1 MKLIYEPRMFDYMME
16 SVDRD
21 RMVIATYYVE
31 DVRGENELR
40 GENEFIDHFKQI
52 ERMALEGSTSSWME
66 VADDTAEVRERL
78 TSRVLGYYEVPAPK
92 GTKKAVVQLGF
103 PIGAWDVN
111 VNVPMLLLSIA
122 GNFSAFP
129 TRTRLLDVVIPK
141 KVADEFQGPK
151 FGVPGL
157 RQLLGVE
164 KRPLLMHIIKP
175 KMGMTPQ
182 QTADQVYQTGLGGAD
197 IAKDDEMCSELE
209 ICPFEERVKVVMQ
222 AVDRVY
228 QETGRKMLYLVSIT
242 DEVNRINDKARRA
255 VEWGAN
261 GLLLAYSAGPS
272 ALRVLTDDMQVN
284 VPVLLHVSHML
295 SLLPMINF
303 PVLAKICR
311 LCGADFM
318 LTPTQWSSLQ
328 VASLEETLRTNQI
341 LHAPFY
347 HIKPTMPNPAAGIY
361 PGAVPVL
368 MQDMGPDIL
377 ISAGGGMLGHPLGY
391 TAGAKAFRQAI
402 DAAMN
407 DVPLQQAAQ
416 DQPELMAALQT
427 WGVRERPMTPW
438 GYAGPN
444 YHPKIA
450 AKNI

>member
-1 MKLIYEPRMFDYMME
+1 MKPIYEPRMFDYMME

-21 RMVIATYYVE
+21 RTLIATYYVE
-31 DVRGENELR
+31 DVRGED
-40 GENEFIDHFKQI
+40 EFIDHFKQI

-78 TSRVLGYYEVPAPK
+78 TSRLLGYYEVPAPK

-129 TRTRLLDVVIPK
+129 TKARLLDVVIPK

-151 FGVPGL
+151 FGVPGI

-164 KRPLLMHIIKP
+164 KRPLIMHIIKP

-197 IAKDDEMCSELE
+197 IAKDDEMTSELE
-209 ICPFEERVKVVMQ
+209 ICPFEERVQAVMK

-228 QETGRKMLYLVSIT
+228 RETGHKMLYLVSIT
-242 DEVNRINDKARRA
+242 DEVNKINEKARRA
-255 VEWGAN
+255 VELGAN

-272 ALRVLTDDMQVN
+272 ALRVLTDDPKVN

-295 SLLPMINF
+295 ALLPTINF
-303 PVLAKICR
+303 PVLAKLCR

-328 VASLEETLRTNQI
+328 VASLEETLRVNQI

-361 PGAVPVL
+361 PGAVPML
-368 MQDMGPDIL
+368 MLDNGPDIL
-377 ISAGGGMLGHPLGY
+377 LSAGGGMLGHPMGY

-402 DAAMN
+402 DATMN
-407 DVPLQQAAQ
+407 DVPLQEAAQ
-416 DQPELMAALQT
+416 NQPELMSALQL
-427 WGVRERPMTPW
+427 WGVRERPFTPW

-444 YHPKIA
+444 FHPKTA
-450 AKNI
+450 PKNI

>member
-31 DVRGENELR
+31 DVRD
-40 GENEFIDHFKQI
+40 ENEFIDHFKQI

-66 VADDTAEVRERL
+66 VPDDTADVRERL

-122 GNFSAFP
+122 GNFSAFSNKV
-129 TRTRLLDVVIPK
+129 RLLDVVIPK
-141 KVADEFQGPK
+141 AVADEFQGPK
-151 FGVPGL
+151 FGVEGL
-157 RQLLGVE
+157 RKHLGVE

-182 QTADQVYQTGLGGAD
+182 QTADQVYQTGIGGAD
-197 IAKDDEMCSELE
+197 VAKDDEMCSELE
-209 ICPFEERVKVVMQ
+209 ICPFEKRVEAVMK

-242 DEVNRINDKARRA
+242 DEVNRINEKARRA
-255 VEWGAN
+255 IEMGAN
-261 GLLLAYSAGPS
+261 GLLLAYSAGFS
-272 ALRVLTDDMQVN
+272 ALRVLTDDPKVN

-295 SLLPMINF
+295 PLLPVINF
-303 PVLAKICR
+303 PVLAKIGR

-328 VASLEETLRTNQI
+328 VASLEETLRVNQI
-341 LHAPFY
+341 LHAPFF
-347 HIKPTMPNPAAGIY
+347 HIKQTMPNPAAGIY

-377 ISAGGGMLGHPLGY
+377 ISAGGGMLGHPMGY
-391 TAGAKAFRQAI
+391 SAGAKAFRQAI
-402 DAAMN
+402 DATM
-407 DVPLQQAAQ
+407 DDIPLQQAAK
-416 DQPELMAALQT
+416 DKPELMAALET
-427 WGVRERPMTPW
+427 WGARERPYTPW

-450 AKNI
+450 PKNI

>member
-1 MKLIYEPRMFDYMME
+1 MKPIYEPRMFDAMLE

-21 RMVIATYYVE
+21 RTLIATYYVE
-31 DVRGENELR
+31 DVRGEND
-40 GENEFIDHFKQI
+40 FIDHLKQI

-78 TSRVLGYYEVPAPK
+78 VTRVLGYYEVPAPK

-122 GNFSAFP
+122 GNFFAFP
-129 TRTRLLDVVIPK
+129 TKSRLLDVAIPK

-151 FGVPGL
+151 FGIEGL
-157 RQLLGVE
+157 REFLGVQ

-197 IAKDDEMCSELE
+197 IAKDDEMTSELE
-209 ICPFEERVKVVMQ
+209 ICPFEARVEAVMKAVERVE
-222 AVDRVY
+222 R
-228 QETGRKMLYLVSIT
+228 ETGHKMLYLVSIT
-242 DEVNRINDKARRA
+242 DEVDKINEKARRA
-255 VEWGAN
+255 VQLGAN

-272 ALRVLTDDMQVN
+272 ALRVLAEDPEIK
-284 VPVLLHVSHML
+284 VPILLHVSHML
-295 SLLPMINF
+295 GLLPTINF
-303 PVLAKICR
+303 PVLAKLCR
-311 LCGADFM
+311 LCGADIM
-318 LTPTQWSSLQ
+318 LTPAQWSSIP
-328 VASLEETLRTNQI
+328 VASLEEAMRVNQI

-347 HIKPTMPNPAAGIY
+347 HIKRTLPNPAAGIY
-361 PGAVPVL
+361 PGVAPML
-368 MQDMGPDIL
+368 MLDHGPDIL
-377 ISAGGGMLGHPLGY
+377 ISAGGGMLGHPMGY
-391 TAGAKAFRQAI
+391 RAGAMAFRQAI

-407 DVPLQQAAQ
+407 DVPLPVAAQ
-416 DQPELMAALQT
+416 EHPELMAALQL
-427 WGVRERPMTPW
+427 WGIRERPMTPW
-438 GYAGPN
+438 GYSGPEF
-444 YHPKIA
+444 HPRTA

>member
-1 MKLIYEPRMFDYMME
+1 MKPLYEPRMFDAMME

-21 RMVIATYYVE
+21 RTVIATYYVE
-31 DVRGENELR
+31 DERGAD
-40 GENEFIDHFKQI
+40 EFIDHLKQI

-78 TSRVLGYYEVPAPK
+78 VSRVLGYYEVPAPN
-92 GTKKAVVQLGF
+92 GVKKAVVQLGF

-122 GNFSAFP
+122 GNFFAFP
-129 TRTRLLDVVIPK
+129 SKSRLLDVAIPK

-151 FGVPGL
+151 FGVPGI

-175 KMGMTPQ
+175 KMGMTPE

-197 IAKDDEMCSELE
+197 IAKDDEMTSELE
-209 ICPFEERVKVVMQ
+209 ISPFDARLTAVMGAIERVK
-222 AVDRVY
+222 R
-228 QETGRKMLYLVSIT
+228 ETGRNMLYLVSIT
-242 DEVNRINDKARRA
+242 DEVDKINAKARRA
-255 VEWGAN
+255 VELGAN

-272 ALRVLTDDMQVN
+272 ALRVLTDDPKIN

-295 SLLPMINF
+295 GLLPTINF
-303 PVLAKICR
+303 PVLAKLCR

-318 LTPTQWSSLQ
+318 LTPTQWSSIP
-328 VASLEETLRTNQI
+328 VASLEEALRVNQI

-361 PGAVPVL
+361 PGVVPML
-368 MQDMGPDIL
+368 MLDNGPDIL
-377 ISAGGGMLGHPLGY
+377 ISAGGGMLGHPMGY
-391 TAGAKAFRQAI
+391 RAGAAAFRQAI
-402 DAAMN
+402 DAAMD

-416 DQPELMAALQT
+416 DHPELLAALQT

-438 GYAGPN
+438 GYSGPN
-444 YHPKIA
+444 YHPKTA
-450 AKNI
+450 PKNL

>member
-1 MKLIYEPRMFDYMME
+1 MKLIYEPRMFDAMME

-31 DVRGENELR
+31 DVRGED
-40 GENEFIDHFKQI
+40 EFIDHLKQI

-66 VADDTAEVRERL
+66 VPDDTAEVRERL
-78 TSRVLGYYEVPAPK
+78 VSRVLGYYEVPAPK
-92 GTKKAVVQLGF
+92 GTKKAIVQLGF

-122 GNFSAFP
+122 GNFFAFP
-129 TRTRLLDVVIPK
+129 TRTRLLDVVIPQ

-151 FGVPGL
+151 FGVPGI

-197 IAKDDEMCSELE
+197 ICKDDEMTSELE
-209 ICPFEERVKVVMQ
+209 ISPFEKRLEAVMKAIARVER
-222 AVDRVY
+222 
-228 QETGRKMLYLVSIT
+228 ETGRKMLYLVSIT
-242 DEVNRINDKARRA
+242 DEVNKINDKARRA
-255 VEWGAN
+255 VELGAN
-261 GLLLAYSAGPS
+261 GLLLAYSAGFS
-272 ALRVLTDDMQVN
+272 ALRVLTDDPKIN

-295 SLLPMINF
+295 GLLPTINF
-303 PVLAKICR
+303 PTLAKMGR

-328 VASLEETLRTNQI
+328 VASLEETLRVNQI

-361 PGAVPVL
+361 PGAVAVL

-377 ISAGGGMLGHPLGY
+377 ISAGGGMLGHPMGY
-391 TAGAKAFRQAI
+391 RAGAAAFRQAI
-402 DAAMN
+402 DATMN
-407 DVPLQQAAQ
+407 DIPLQQAAQ
-416 DQPELMAALQT
+416 DKPELMAALQT
-427 WGVRERPMTPW
+427 WGVRARPFTPW

-450 AKNI
+450 PKNL